1 MLLTTVT
8 PVTRVD
14 FYHCS
19 STLFREREVGRGTK
33 GEKELCFIVLV
44 NAVKLFLAVG
54 IGRRVNSVSNA
65 AVRGDS
71 YTEGCLGQT
80 GE

>member
-1 MLLTTVT
+1 VLIFTIV
-8 PVTRVD
+8 VVQ
-14 FYHCS
+14 
-19 STLFREREVGRGTK
+19 RERER
-33 GEKELCFIVLV
+33 ERERELCFIVLV
-44 NAVKLFLAVG
+44 NAVKTFLAVG
-54 IGRRVNSVSNA
+54 DGRRVNSVSNA